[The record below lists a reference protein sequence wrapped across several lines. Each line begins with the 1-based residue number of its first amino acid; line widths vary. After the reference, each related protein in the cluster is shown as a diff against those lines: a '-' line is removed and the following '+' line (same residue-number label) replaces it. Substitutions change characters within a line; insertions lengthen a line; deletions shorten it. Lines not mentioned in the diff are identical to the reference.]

1 MTTQAEK
8 LQAGIESLT
17 WRIAALAD
25 RLPTES
31 TNRGDDPR
39 ATVRQ
44 INEYTR
50 AKRALQAEL
59 EALIVPGAKKVPA
72 DEPSIFENSEAA
84 KVKDHTRAED
94 VTARTAWWKPS

>member
-1 MTTQAEK
+1 MTTHVEK
-8 LQAGIESLT
+8 LKAGIESLT
-17 WRIAALAD
+17 YRIAALAE

-59 EALIVPGAKKVPA
+59 DFFSDGSTAESDESPIVGKELK
-72 DEPSIFENSEAA
+72 IQ
-84 KVKDHTRAED
+84 DHTKSED
-94 VTARTAWWKPS
+94 VTDQQPFWKRNR